1 MREHSIE
8 TVYHAAAYKHVPI
21 VERQPEQGTC
31 TNVFGTLGLLQTA
44 LPNGVTDFVLI
55 STDKAVRPTNSMG
68 ASKRVAELILQAYA
82 KKSTSMCISMVRFG
96 NVLGSSG
103 SVVPKFSQQIRS
115 GGPITLTHSE
125 MTRYFMTISEAA
137 QLVLQASAIAKGG
150 DVFVLDM
157 GDPVRI
163 EELATSMVRLH
174 GKKLRRETGNPNDIE
189 IVENGIRPGEK
200 MYEEM
205 FITGEHQH
213 TEVKKIFTAKELSLD
228 WELLSLRLESLR
240 KAVDDNDR
248 SLIREKLLQLALSGT
263 AEKVSASV
271 PTSGKISGN
280 SDEPVDRSRA
290 SIA

>member
-1 MREHSIE
+1 
-8 TVYHAAAYKHVPI
+8 
-21 VERQPEQGTC
+21 
-31 TNVFGTLGLLQTA
+31 
-44 LPNGVTDFVLI
+44 
-55 STDKAVRPTNSMG
+55 
-68 ASKRVAELILQAYA
+68 
-82 KKSTSMCISMVRFG
+82 
-96 NVLGSSG
+96 
-103 SVVPKFSQQIRS
+103 
-115 GGPITLTHSE
+115 
-125 MTRYFMTISEAA
+125 
-137 QLVLQASAIAKGG
+137 
-150 DVFVLDM
+150 
-157 GDPVRI
+157 
-163 EELATSMVRLH
+163 
-174 GKKLRRETGNPNDIE
+174 
-189 IVENGIRPGEK
+189 